1 VNLVGLLLRL
11 LPTIVSL
18 LPIQGSTG
26 RHLAVRLT
34 LRAGILL
41 AIISLASLAVMAAI
55 AATIMGLAEAFGYP
69 VALGISALI
78 LLTTAGV
85 LLAALLVVDRRAD
98 RQTAAT
104 REASI
109 GAAMEPLLA
118 TIRQIERKPLQ
129 SALLALAAGA
139 VLGLLRRRR

>member
-1 VNLVGLLLRL
+1 MNLVGLLLRL

-18 LPIQGSTG
+18 LPIQGSAG

-41 AIISLASLAVMAAI
+41 AIVSLASLAVMAAI

-69 VALGISALI
+69 AALGISALI
-78 LLTTAGV
+78 LLTTGRV

-109 GAAMEPLLA
+109 GAALEPLLA